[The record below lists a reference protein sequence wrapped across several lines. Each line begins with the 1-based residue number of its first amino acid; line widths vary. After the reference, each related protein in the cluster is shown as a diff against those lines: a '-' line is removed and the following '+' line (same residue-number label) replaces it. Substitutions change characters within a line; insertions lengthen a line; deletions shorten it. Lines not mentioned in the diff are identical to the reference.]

1 MRLAKQDWTI
11 TVLWI
16 ELNYTQCSS
25 NSWEYI
31 YNNYLA
37 AHVQCMDRNKH
48 VCHYNQHNCGI
59 HFYLLISCSTTSWP
73 PPKSTTV
80 TVAWTSL
87 SIVSLRSYSRNWPSN
102 SIAAKPELRCKDN
115 VHTQYHTYIDVVA
128 VESIYTAVSTS
139 QFPISIVCVCVCAC
153 AWAWQGCYCCMFK
166 TVHTV
171 IETPN
176 THTHTRL
183 I

>member
-1 MRLAKQDWTI
+1 MSLQSALSSNSLLLTGIVYHDILITNTGDCRTV

-80 TVAWTSL
+80 TVARTSS
-87 SIVSLRSYSRNWPSN
+87 SIVSLRSYLRNWPSN
-102 SIAAKPELRCKDN
+102 STAAKPKVEMHERII
-115 VHTQYHTYIDVVA
+115 QYQCSVQWNECHGRIL
-128 VESIYTAVSTS
+128 
-139 QFPISIVCVCVCAC
+139 C
-153 AWAWQGCYCCMFK
+153 
-166 TVHTV
+166 
-171 IETPN
+171 
-176 THTHTRL
+176 
-183 I
+183 